1 MIGGEEIYGTE
12 LTKVVFSVLCLMLA
26 INLANL
32 VYSVVVSCIKSR
44 RKKKAKKAREE
55 KLQKKEKEMALREAV
70 MKQEE
75 REPNKPYTQMTGFG
89 AIEPLSPSLKMI
101 QDA

>member
-1 MIGGEEIYGTE
+1 MQQFMIGGEEIYGTE

-55 KLQKKEKEMALREAV
+55 KL
-70 MKQEE
+70 
-75 REPNKPYTQMTGFG
+75 
-89 AIEPLSPSLKMI
+89 
-101 QDA
+101 

>member
-44 RKKKAKKAREE
+44 RKKKTKKAREE
-55 KLQKKEKEMALREAV
+55 KL
-70 MKQEE
+70 
-75 REPNKPYTQMTGFG
+75 
-89 AIEPLSPSLKMI
+89 
-101 QDA
+101 